1 MKWVKSEKPAGSFF
15 MESEKCS
22 ARVRPIMTMGIKN
35 WEWSIWV
42 GSEGKRVLHMAHET
56 VYLSTAKYMAKQ
68 QLQLMISAR
77 EPITVEI
84 SPIEF
89 IGKITMVYPARN
101 NKPAIVVLLTNKKQ
115 VTVLRVPDLQNF
127 EKGMQVKITVEQ
139 IP

>member
-1 MKWVKSEKPAGSFF
+1 
-15 MESEKCS
+15 METERCA
-22 ARVRPIMTMGIKN
+22 ARVRPITTMGTKG

-42 GSEGKRVLHMAHET
+42 GPEGNRVLHMAHET

-68 QLQLMISAR
+68 QLELMISAR
-77 EPITVEI
+77 KPITVEI

-101 NKPAIVVLLTNKKQ
+101 KKPAILVLLTDKKQ

-139 IP
+139 IS